1 MGNWPFVLEESL
13 QIAWNLNGNT
23 KKGIRCKVLSALL
36 PAYSEMGCYATLR
49 LKKFL

>member
-1 MGNWPFVLEESL
+1 MENRPFALGEGL

-23 KKGIRCKVLSALL
+23 KKGIRCNALSAHL

-49 LKKFL
+49 LRKFL